1 MKELSIL
8 KRMARTWEDSF
19 SSDPLEKFL
28 KRVKDSIEYNDI
40 RDEAIMQLHRLTQLD
55 ELRKK
60 GVINNDD
67 YSQKQSEI
75 STATK
80 STLEKIINNY
90 LPILPVTAM
99 AGDLSGPQYSI
110 EDHQIEE
117 WKYTDKGNIRDRIG
131 IRVEGDSMQPGYRE
145 GDILICKKTS
155 LISVTE
161 RQPVVVVGTD
171 NSIFLKKV
179 KKVDEDLELISLNPK
194 YQPFRIPMAEILEIW
209 VVESK
214 IK

>member
-117 WKYTDKGNIRDRIG
+117 WKFTDKGNIRDRIG
-131 IRVEGDSMQPGYRE
+131 IRVEGDSMQPGYKE
-145 GDILICKKTS
+145 GDILVCKKTNLS
-155 LISVTE
+155 AVTE

-179 KKVDEDLELISLNPK
+179 KKAGEDLELISLNPK
-194 YQPFRIPMAEILEIW
+194 YQPFKIPLDEILEIW
-209 VVESK
+209 VVEAK

>member
-80 STLEKIINNY
+80 STLEKIIGLLRCN
-90 LPILPVTAM
+90 
-99 AGDLSGPQYSI
+99 
-110 EDHQIEE
+110 
-117 WKYTDKGNIRDRIG
+117 
-131 IRVEGDSMQPGYRE
+131 
-145 GDILICKKTS
+145 
-155 LISVTE
+155 
-161 RQPVVVVGTD
+161 
-171 NSIFLKKV
+171 
-179 KKVDEDLELISLNPK
+179 
-194 YQPFRIPMAEILEIW
+194 
-209 VVESK
+209 
-214 IK
+214 